1 MNRFE
6 IILSALLL
14 ISLIFNVGVFTYAR
28 NVVAKLLFI
37 SEELGDLQNMINSFA
52 KHLKD
57 VYELEMF
64 YGDETLKNL
73 LEHAISFSEQLLT
86 FEEIYTLTEEDNLDD
101 NRAGHNDD
109 DDSTE
114 TEEEASE
121 A

>member
-1 MNRFE
+1 MTRFE

-14 ISLIFNVGVFTYAR
+14 ISFIFNIGVFTYAR
-28 NVVAKLLFI
+28 NVVAKLLFV

-64 YGDETLKNL
+64 YGDETLRNL
-73 LEHAISFSEQLLT
+73 LEHAMSFNEQLST
-86 FEEIYTLTEEDNLDD
+86 FEEIYTLTEENNFDN
-101 NRAGHNDD
+101 NRSDYD

-114 TEEEASE
+114 TEEETSQT
-121 A
+121 